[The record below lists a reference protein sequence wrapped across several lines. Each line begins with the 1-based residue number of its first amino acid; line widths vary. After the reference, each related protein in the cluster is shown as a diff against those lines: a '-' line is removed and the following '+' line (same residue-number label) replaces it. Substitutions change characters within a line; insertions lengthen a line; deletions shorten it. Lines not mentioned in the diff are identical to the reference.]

1 MKSLPIIAIAVLG
14 AAAACSA
21 DQRSAA
27 PPAPAPT
34 RTAAATTTP
43 IDNGTTTPLTPAS
56 GVMVLNNYDPP
67 LRVPASR

>member
-1 MKSLPIIAIAVLG
+1 MKSLPIIAIALLG

-21 DQRSAA
+21 DQRNAA
-27 PPAPAPT
+27 PPASAPT
-34 RTAAATTTP
+34 RTAAATTAP
-43 IDNGTTTPLTPAS
+43 IDTGTTTPIAPTS

>member
-21 DQRSAA
+21 DRRNAA
-27 PPAPAPT
+27 PPASALA
-34 RTAAATTTP
+34 RTAAATTAP
-43 IDNGTTTPLTPAS
+43 IDNGTTTPLTPTS